1 MNKKS
6 LSRLESLVQR
16 LVEGS
21 FSRLFGGRLQPLDV
35 ANRLAHAVEDSYLE
49 GRPADC
55 YHVFLHPDDYQ
66 ALWQENPRLL
76 EELNDYLG
84 NLVGELQ
91 LPLSTVPCIALF
103 EDDSIKRQ
111 QPVVKP
117 QYQESRESEAT
128 QVRERGRDDYA
139 TMALRTVDAFLIVDG
154 RRHVPLDR
162 PFLTI
167 GRRADNDIVV
177 DAPTVSRQHAQLR
190 WRYGRF
196 VLYDL
201 GSRGGTVVN
210 GQQVTES
217 VLQPGDIITLSDVS
231 LIYGEGLAEE
241 ADRRPRPLSH
251 HNQPTVTLVRRASGE
266 NGDDMNGN

>member
-6 LSRLESLVQR
+6 LSRFESLAQR

-35 ANRLAHAVEDSYLE
+35 ANRLAHVVEDSYLE

-55 YHVFLHPDDYQ
+55 YHVFLHPEDYN
-66 ALWQENPRLL
+66 ALWAENPRLL
-76 EELNDYLG
+76 EELNDYLA
-84 NLVGELQ
+84 NLAGAAE
-91 LPLSTVPCIALF
+91 LPLAVQPCVELFGDDALN
-103 EDDSIKRQ
+103 RQ
-111 QPVVKP
+111 QVVVKP
-117 QYQESRESEAT
+117 EYRDGREDEST

-139 TMALRTVDAFLIVDG
+139 TLALRTVDAFVIVDG

-162 PFLTI
+162 PFMTI
-167 GRRADNDIVV
+167 GRRADNDIVI

-201 GSRGGTVVN
+201 GSRGGTLVN
-210 GQQVTES
+210 GQAVAES
-217 VLQPGDIITLSDVS
+217 ALQPGDVITLSDVP
-231 LIYGEGLAEE
+231 LIYGEGLAEIT
-241 ADRRPRPLSH
+241 DRRPRPLSH
-251 HNQPTVTLVRRASGE
+251 HNQPTVTLIRPPTGKNGE
-266 NGDDMNGN
+266 DLADG

>member
-6 LSRLESLVQR
+6 LSRFESLAQR

-21 FSRLFGGRLQPLDV
+21 FSRLFGGRLQPLDI
-35 ANRLAHAVEDSYLE
+35 ANRLAHAIEDSYLE
-49 GRPADC
+49 GRPVDC
-55 YHVFLHPDDYQ
+55 YHVFLHPDDYN
-66 ALWQENPRLL
+66 ALWEENPRLL
-76 EELNDYLG
+76 EELNDYLA
-84 NLVGELQ
+84 NLAGELQ
-91 LPLSTVPCIALF
+91 LPLPPAPCIALF
-103 EDDSIKRQ
+103 EESSLRRQ
-111 QPVVKP
+111 QVVVRP
-117 QYQESRESEAT
+117 QYDESSESEAT

-139 TMALRTVDAFLIVDG
+139 TLALRTVDAFLIVDG

-162 PFLTI
+162 PFMTI

-201 GSRGGTVVN
+201 GSRGGTLVN
-210 GQQVTES
+210 GQPVTES
-217 VLQPGDIITLSDVS
+217 VLQPGDVVTLSDVP
-231 LIYGEGLAEE
+231 LIYGEGLAE
-241 ADRRPRPLSH
+241 ADDRRPRPLSH
-251 HNQPTVTLVRRASGE
+251 HNQPTVTLIRRANGE